1 MFLEMAGFTTGS
13 LVASLVISSVG
24 LVLTSYGKKLARPPQ
39 LVVGLVLLIYPYF
52 VPAVV
57 PMVLVAAVL
66 LAGMW
71 LAIRRG
77 H

>member
-1 MFLEMAGFTTGS
+1 MAGFTAGS
-13 LVASLVISSVG
+13 IFASLFVSGIG

-39 LVVGLVLLIYPYF
+39 LVVGLVMLIYPYF
-52 VPAVV
+52 VPRVV
-57 PMVLVAAVL
+57 PMLIVAGVL
-66 LAGMW
+66 LAAMW

>member
-1 MFLEMAGFTTGS
+1 MAGFTAGS
-13 LVASLVISSVG
+13 LYASILVSGVG

-39 LVVGLVLLIYPYF
+39 LVAGLIMLVYPYF
-52 VPAVV
+52 VPRVA
-57 PMVLVAAVL
+57 PMLIVAGVL
-66 LAGMW
+66 LAAMW

>member
-1 MFLEMAGFTTGS
+1 MAGFTAGS
-13 LVASLVISSVG
+13 LYASIVVSGIG

-39 LVVGLVLLIYPYF
+39 LVAGLVMLVYPYF
-52 VPAVV
+52 VPRVA
-57 PMVLVAAVL
+57 PMLIVAGVL
-66 LAGMW
+66 LAAMW

>member
-1 MFLEMAGFTTGS
+1 MAGFTAGS
-13 LVASLVISSVG
+13 LYASIVVSGIG

-39 LVVGLVLLIYPYF
+39 LIAGLVMLVYPYF
-52 VPAVV
+52 VPRVV
-57 PMVLVAAVL
+57 PMLIVAGVL
-66 LAGMW
+66 LAVMW

>member
-1 MFLEMAGFTTGS
+1 MQGFTAGAIF
-13 LVASLVISSVG
+13 ASLAVSGVG

-39 LVVGLVLLIYPYF
+39 LIAGLVMLVYPYF
-52 VPAVV
+52 VPRVV
-57 PMVLVAAVL
+57 PMLIVAGVL
-66 LAGMW
+66 LAAMW